1 MTHPAPPGAHA
12 APADCASEPIHVPGS
27 IQPHGYLFSLD
38 DAGRI
43 VQLSAN
49 SAELAAGLVT
59 APAGVGASAQA
70 LLGEPFARIVGEHA
84 AQATLA
90 ALAEPGSDGTPRLV
104 GTIADPRD
112 KNTRH
117 AANADPAITAPAHP
131 PLAIVAHRYDGIAIV
146 ELEPALGTADVFSS
160 LYPLVRT
167 FLRGLQQSAS
177 VDDLAR
183 LAASEVKRIT
193 GFGRTLVYSFDDE
206 GNGHVIAQALD
217 PGYASYLDQH
227 FPAADIPAQ
236 ARALYVHNR
245 IRLIADAD
253 YASVPLVPPQ
263 HPATGRATD
272 LTWAS
277 LRSVSPVHVQY
288 MKNMGT
294 GSSMS
299 MSIVVRGRLWGLISC
314 HHDSARVPAFEV
326 RAACEHIAQMLSLQ
340 IEACEDRTQAEYR
353 LELRR
358 RLSRLLAAMANSEH
372 FVSALCDEPHDL
384 LGLANAAG
392 AAIVFDGRIV
402 TVGTTPD
409 TAQIEQI
416 LSWLDGQSGEIT
428 AVDQFAQAAGVPF
441 HHDAA
446 GMLAVSISR
455 LFRNYVIWFRPEVVR
470 ALKWAGNPREKLA
483 TQASAL
489 SPRASFDVWTEVV
502 RERSLP
508 WHAAEQEIA
517 LEFRAA
523 LLDIVLRRA
532 EELAQLALELGR
544 ANEELEGFSYTV
556 SHDLRAPLRH
566 IAGFADLLARNESDN
581 LSTRGQHFVERIAD
595 SARFGG
601 KLVDDLLAFSQMG
614 RAALHK
620 QRVDMNRLV
629 GELVADQQRDHPQRA
644 IEWRV
649 DALHALTVDPV
660 LMHVVLR
667 NLIDNAVKF
676 TRNHASADD
685 PAIIEIGCHAGE
697 SDTPLADHDIVFVRD
712 NGVGFDAR
720 YVGKLFGVFQRL
732 HRFEDFEGTGIGLAS
747 VKRIVERHGGQAWAD
762 GKLDVGTT
770 VSFAIPRTA
779 AAPPAQ
785 NGALDG
791 ESAAA
796 AVARLASVSPD
807 TQPFRNVRKPE

>member
-1 MTHPAPPGAHA
+1 MTHPAPPSAHA
-12 APADCASEPIHVPGS
+12 SQADCASEPIHIPGS
-27 IQPHGYLFSLD
+27 IQPHGYLISLD
-38 DAGRI
+38 DNGRI

-49 SAELAAGLVT
+49 AGALA
-59 APAGVGASAQA
+59 GASADA
-70 LLGEPFARIVGEHA
+70 LLGEPLARLIGEHA
-84 AQATLA
+84 SQATLA
-90 ALAEPGSDGTPRLV
+90 ALAEAGSDGTPRLV

-112 KNTRH
+112 VPGTHGIPNVS
-117 AANADPAITAPAHP
+117 AAAHP
-131 PLAIVAHRYDGIAIV
+131 PLAIVVHRYNGIAIV

-167 FLRGLQQSAS
+167 FLRGLQESTS
-177 VDDLAR
+177 VDDLAQ
-183 LAASEVKRIT
+183 LAAREVKRIT
-193 GFGRTLVYSFDDE
+193 GFGRTLVYSFDDD
-206 GNGHVIAQALD
+206 GNGHVIAESID

-253 YASVPLVPPQ
+253 YASVPLVPPL
-263 HPATGRATD
+263 HPATGRPTD

-294 GSSMS
+294 WSSMS

-314 HHDSARVPAFEV
+314 HHASARVPAFEV

-340 IEACEDRTQAEYR
+340 IEAREDRSQAEYR

-372 FVSALCDEPHDL
+372 FVNALCAEPHDL
-384 LGLANAAG
+384 LGLTNAAG

-416 LSWLDGQSGEIT
+416 LTWLDGQSGEIH
-428 AVDQFAQAAGVPF
+428 AADQFADAAGVPF

-470 ALKWAGNPREKLA
+470 ALNWAGDPREKLA
-483 TQASAL
+483 SQISSL
-489 SPRASFDVWTEVV
+489 SPRASFDVWTEEV
-502 RERSLP
+502 RARSLP
-508 WHAAEQEIA
+508 WHPAEHEIA

-544 ANEELEGFSYTV
+544 VNEELEGFSYTV

-566 IAGFADLLARNESDN
+566 IAGFADLLAEGDGES
-581 LSTRGQHFVERIAD
+581 LSPRGKHFVERIAD

-614 RAALHK
+614 RATLHK

-629 GELVADQQRDHPQRA
+629 GELVADQRRDHPQRT

-649 DALHALTVDPV
+649 DTLHALTVDPV
-660 LMHVVLR
+660 LIHVVLR

-676 TRNHASADD
+676 TRNHADAED
-685 PAIIEIGCHAGE
+685 PAIIEIGCRPGE

-712 NGVGFDAR
+712 NGVGFDVR

-747 VKRIVERHGGQAWAD
+747 VKRIVERHGGQTWAD
-762 GKLDVGTT
+762 GKLDAGTT
-770 VSFAIPRTA
+770 ISFAIPRVFDTPA
-779 AAPPAQ
+779 AQ
-785 NGALDG
+785 NGAPNG

>member
-1 MTHPAPPGAHA
+1 MTHQAPASTHA
-12 APADCASEPIHVPGS
+12 SQADCASEPIHLPGS
-27 IQPHGYLFSLD
+27 IQPHGFLISLD
-38 DAGRI
+38 HDGRI
-43 VQLSAN
+43 AQLSAN
-49 SAELAAGLVT
+49 AGALAGT
-59 APAGVGASAQA
+59 TAQA
-70 LLGEPFARIVGEHA
+70 LLGAPLAQLIGESA

-90 ALAEPGSDGTPRLV
+90 ALAEPASDGTPRFI
-104 GTIADPRD
+104 GAIADPRD
-112 KNTRH
+112 LRTPSD
-117 AANADPAITAPAHP
+117 APADAHP

-167 FLRGLQQSAS
+167 FLRGLQECET

-183 LAASEVKRIT
+183 LAANEVKRIT
-193 GFGRTLVYSFDDE
+193 GFGRTLVYNFDDD
-206 GNGHVIAQALD
+206 GNGHVIAEALD
-217 PGYASYLDQH
+217 TGYASYLDQH

-245 IRLIADAD
+245 IRLIADAG
-253 YASVPLVPPQ
+253 YASVPLVPPL
-263 HPATGRATD
+263 HPATGRPTD

-294 GSSMS
+294 GASMS

-314 HHDSARVPAFEV
+314 HHAHARVPAFEV

-340 IEACEDRTQAEYR
+340 VEAREDRAQAEYR
-353 LELRR
+353 LALRH

-372 FVSALCDEPHDL
+372 FVTALSDAPRDL
-384 LGLANAAG
+384 LGLANATG

-409 TAQIEQI
+409 KAQIEAI
-416 LSWLDGQSGEIT
+416 LSWLDRQDSEIY
-428 AVDQFAQAAGVPF
+428 AADQFASDAAVPF

-470 ALKWAGNPREKLA
+470 ALKWAGDPRAKLA
-483 TQASAL
+483 TLANSL
-489 SPRASFDVWTEVV
+489 SPRASFEVWTEEV

-544 ANEELEGFSYTV
+544 ANQELEGFSYTV

-566 IAGFADLLARNESDN
+566 IVGFADLLAQNEGER
-581 LSTRGQHFVERIAD
+581 LSARGKHFIERIAD

-620 QRVDMNRLV
+620 QRVDLNRLV
-629 GELVADQQRDHPQRA
+629 KELVADQQRDHPQRT
-644 IEWRV
+644 IEWRI
-649 DALHALTVDPV
+649 DTLHALIVDPV

-676 TRNHASADD
+676 TSNHANADD
-685 PAIIEIGCHAGE
+685 PAIIEIGCSAGADD
-697 SDTPLADHDIVFVRD
+697 SPLANHDIVFVRD

-747 VKRIVERHGGQAWAD
+747 VKRIVERHGGSTWAE

-770 VSFAIPRTA
+770 VSFAIPRSA
-779 AAPPAQ
+779 GAAPAQ
-785 NGALDG
+785 SGP
-791 ESAAA
+791 ETAAA
-796 AVARLASVSPD
+796 AVARLASVTPEA
-807 TQPFRNVRKPE
+807 QPFRNVRKPE